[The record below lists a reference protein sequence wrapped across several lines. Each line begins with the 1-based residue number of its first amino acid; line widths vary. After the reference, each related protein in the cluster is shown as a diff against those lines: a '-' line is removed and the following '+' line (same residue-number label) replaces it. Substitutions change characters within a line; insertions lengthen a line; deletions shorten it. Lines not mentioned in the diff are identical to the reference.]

1 MGATLFG
8 TPGLRSGINMSGLGI
23 VVFVLLVVV
32 VGLVLG
38 RHGRSSQGPSDPNP
52 GDGWG
57 KGPRPPRHPPPDRP
71 PGGIPLDDAA
81 PARARLRG
89 RGRLADKRPA
99 RARRPAHEPD
109 RAPVR
114 RGGAVPGT
122 RGAAASAK
130 RVAAFA
136 HKNHTTWVTRQ
147 ARRRPLGS
155 PAQPPTNDARAAS
168 ASPARPR
175 ARRGNARRAASKGG
189 SFQPA
194 PRGRIASG
202 LDTGW
207 DQSIRRVLTRS
218 RSARRVL
225 SGSTYARGRRLPSS
239 SPRPLRRPHLGASQE
254 WCVPPRRAEA
264 ERLWRWSP
272 AASSASL
279 SSALAGL
286 EWPVFEAVGA
296 RDGPRV
302 CLLAGVHG

>member
-1 MGATLFG
+1 MVRAGSRIVMGATLFE
-8 TPGLRSGINMSGLGI
+8 TPGLKRGIQISGLGSI
-23 VVFVLLVVV
+23 LIVVV
-32 VGLVLG
+32 VAALGLMLY
-38 RHGRSSQGPSDPNP
+38 RHGGPRPGPSDPHP

-57 KGPRPPRHPPPDRP
+57 NGPRPPDPPRSDRP

-81 PARARLRG
+81 PARVRLRG
-89 RGRLADKRPA
+89 QGRLADKLPA
-99 RARRPAHEPD
+99 QARRPAREPD

-136 HKNHTTWVTRQ
+136 HKNHTTWVTTQ

-168 ASPARPR
+168 ASPAPLR
-175 ARRGNARRAASKGG
+175 ARRGNARRATLQGG

-207 DQSIRRVLTRS
+207 DQSILG
-218 RSARRVL
+218 VL
-225 SGSTYARGRRLPSS
+225 SRQ
-239 SPRPLRRPHLGASQE
+239 PLG
-254 WCVPPRRAEA
+254 
-264 ERLWRWSP
+264 
-272 AASSASL
+272 
-279 SSALAGL
+279 
-286 EWPVFEAVGA
+286 
-296 RDGPRV
+296 
-302 CLLAGVHG
+302 